1 MNTLSPSR
9 KEVMLHIEKKYVDDI
24 SEKMLIPI
32 EKNWQP
38 SDFLPKSN
46 DYDTFMRE
54 VKELRQS
61 VQGLSY
67 DFWAVLIG
75 DTITEEALPT
85 YESWLAGLY
94 DINLASETGWGR
106 WTRAWTSE
114 ENRHGD
120 LLNKFLYL
128 SGRVDMRAMESSIQ
142 YLLADGMDIQT
153 NDDPYR
159 TFVYTSFQEIA
170 TNISHARVAKL
181 AREGGS
187 ESMSKMCAFIAAD
200 EARHAKAYIMFVEKI
215 FEIDANEMM
224 LALADMMKKKIVMPA
239 HNLREIGVKIGDTF
253 CHFSDA
259 AQRIGVYT
267 SEDYINIM
275 ERLLSDWDI
284 ENISDLK
291 DTGEKAR
298 DYLMALPDR
307 MRRILSRLKVPTH
320 EYQFSWI
327 T

>member
-1 MNTLSPSR
+1 MNILSPSR
-9 KEVMLHIEKKYVDDI
+9 KEVMLHIEKEYVDDI
-24 SEKMLIPI
+24 SDTMLIPV

-85 YESWLAGLY
+85 YESWLAGLH
-94 DINLASETGWGR
+94 DINFASSTGWGR
-106 WTRAWTSE
+106 WTKAWTSE

-153 NDDPYR
+153 DDDPYR

-200 EARHAKAYIMFVEKI
+200 EARHAKAYIKFVEKI
-215 FEIDANEMM
+215 FEIDADEMM

-259 AQRIGVYT
+259 AQRLGVYT

-275 ERLLSDWDI
+275 DRLLSDWDI
-284 ENISDLK
+284 ENITDLK

-307 MRRILSRLKVPTH
+307 MRRVLSRLKVPTN
-320 EYQFSWI
+320 EYEFSWI
-327 T
+327 N